1 MEDDEFPDI
10 WPAERRRN
18 PRTDPSVCP
27 SVHGAYHAMTRRLN
41 AVMRDHG
48 LDASEALV
56 LAHLRSNPGVAA
68 AVIRHAL
75 GFHRSTLSSI
85 LDRLEHEGLIMRPRS
100 SWDGRRVEVD
110 LTSAG
115 RLQAAIVEVLIETV
129 EEEIRI
135 FTSKADRRGAD
146 SVYAAFVAI
155 SRPDGKLDL

>member
-10 WPAERRRN
+10 WPPERRRN

-41 AVMRDHG
+41 AMMRDHG

-56 LAHLRSNPGVAA
+56 LAHLRLNPGVAA

-85 LDRLEHEGLIMRPRS
+85 LERLEREGLITRPRS
-100 SWDGRRVEVD
+100 SWDGRRVEID
-110 LTSAG
+110 LTRAG
-115 RLQAAIVEVLIETV
+115 TLQAEIVDVLIETV